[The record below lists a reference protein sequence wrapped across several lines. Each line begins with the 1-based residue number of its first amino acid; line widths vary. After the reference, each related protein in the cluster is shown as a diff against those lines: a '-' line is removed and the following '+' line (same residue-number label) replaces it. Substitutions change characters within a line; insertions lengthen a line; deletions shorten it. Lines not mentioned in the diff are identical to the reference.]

1 NAVSS
6 GGPGPAHVS
15 VHPSGKFALVANYG
29 NGSIAVL
36 PILANGSLGNATFTS
51 QDIGNVGPIHA
62 TNAPPGSFA
71 ISGHDAPHAHQIESD
86 PLGQFVL
93 HTDVGQDRIY
103 SWTLSL
109 VTGMLSPNSTPFVSL
124 PPGDGPRRFAFH
136 PNGNWL
142 YSIQEEASTLAF
154 FDYNQTTGVL
164 SQMQTISALP
174 PTFAGTSF
182 ASEVRVTPDG
192 KMVLAANRLHDSI
205 AFFRVDSDTGELKFI
220 NDLSTQADY
229 PRSFTIDPAGKY

>member
-1 NAVSS
+1 MEKSAHDSRFGSSGVVSRRTLLKGAAVLAAARSIPVRASEMASSGKTFLLFVSGYTPNGQGINLFSFDANGGKLTFIKVAALTTNPSWMALHPTGKFLYAVNEISNFNGGNTGSVSACSLDPDLGDLTFLNAVSS
-6 GGPGPAHVS
+6 GGSGPVHVS

-93 HTDVGQDRIY
+93 HT
-103 SWTLSL
+103 
-109 VTGMLSPNSTPFVSL
+109 
-124 PPGDGPRRFAFH
+124 
-136 PNGNWL
+136 
-142 YSIQEEASTLAF
+142 
-154 FDYNQTTGVL
+154 
-164 SQMQTISALP
+164 
-174 PTFAGTSF
+174 
-182 ASEVRVTPDG
+182 
-192 KMVLAANRLHDSI
+192 
-205 AFFRVDSDTGELKFI
+205 
-220 NDLSTQADY
+220 
-229 PRSFTIDPAGKY
+229 